1 MKNTRVIVADSSASF
16 LMSTVASLSQLPQV
30 EIVGYATTGGEALR
44 MVESLAPDVF
54 IFDTDMLGLAEW
66 EALSCIR
73 EQPAAPRVVI
83 TAHSMNEDSYECARA
98 VGADVCLSKDEL
110 GRKLFLAACGS
121 SLQLPE
127 TRVSAPEPANWSADL
142 QRPRGNIRPKEELA
156 AAAF

>member
-16 LMSTVASLSQLPQV
+16 LMSTLASLSQLPQL
-30 EIVGYATTGGEALR
+30 EIVGYATSGGEAIK

-66 EALSCIR
+66 EALSCMR
-73 EQPAAPRVVI
+73 ERPGAPRVVI
-83 TAHSMNEDSYECARA
+83 TAHSKNDDSCECARA

-110 GRKLFLAACGS
+110 GRKLFLAACRP
-121 SLQLPE
+121 SLQ
-127 TRVSAPEPANWSADL
+127 SPEPTNWSADL
-142 QRPRGNIRPKEELA
+142 QRPWENVRPKEEFA

>member
-30 EIVGYATTGGEALR
+30 EIVGYATSGGEALR
-44 MVESLAPDVF
+44 MVESMAPDVF

-66 EALSCIR
+66 EALSRVR
-73 EQPAAPRVVI
+73 ERPGAPRVVI

-127 TRVSAPEPANWSADL
+127 TRVSAPEPSNWAVKE
-142 QRPRGNIRPKEELA
+142 QRSRGNAQPNEELA
-156 AAAF
+156 TAAF